1 MAQPQNVDCFYFL
14 QGQCKQKRCSFQ
26 HRDLALNTDE
36 ICETWRRTKNCRNK
50 QCTDRHIDQE
60 ALRRF
65 FPCQLEKI
73 IGECKNESCLQYHE
87 KHRTIYDDGA
97 LSFTLPPNPVP
108 RKAKSQWGKT
118 EFSKTNHIATQK
130 LVRSASQFITETL
143 IFVRSVVKDG
153 KLSSERAKM
162 YIKEMMHAVL
172 FLLHINM
179 PSIQPNEVMPEKML
193 ETLTKL
199 YHDVFYMYKTHLP
212 LRSPYSVLLDLVVE
226 SFNHDEEMD
235 ILDCLWGLNEK
246 MLIPRVKNE
255 EQMCGND
262 FAFASRVISYCYF
275 EDVITNNRTKK
286 YFGASIACKGK
297 VQREILIDVACMRTW
312 NQKVAIGVTTATIK
326 GNKPLL
332 LPPNVHSTAYRMK
345 NNPLWRNG
353 NEVVRSLETSSSEQA
368 DLKLR
373 PMEGYLPMPPCN
385 RCLEIFP
392 NITFNPTR
400 MEDNHPPKWEHGNC
414 AECES
419 VSKLLNADRSL
430 DMRVAIPSDS
440 RFCANIPCSSIILFR
455 TFFDLLMHERK
466 KRLIT
471 NLKKTKFE
479 LGEPLFCFDPSFCNN
494 SAALVPVQPVN

>member
-14 QGQCKQKRCSFQ
+14 QGQCKQKKCRFQ
-26 HRDLALNTDE
+26 HRDLALNTSE
-36 ICETWRRTKNCRNK
+36 ICENWRRTKNCRNK
-50 QCTDRHIDQE
+50 QCTNIHYDQE

-65 FPCQLEKI
+65 FLCRLEKN
-73 IGECKNESCLQYHE
+73 GECKITNCLQYHE
-87 KHRTIYDDGA
+87 KHRTIYDDGG
-97 LSFTLPPNPVP
+97 SSITLPPNPVP
-108 RKAKSQWGKT
+108 RKAKSQRGKT
-118 EFSKTNHIATQK
+118 EFSKTNHIMTQN

-143 IFVRSVVKDG
+143 IFVRSVVNDG

-179 PSIQPNEVMPEKML
+179 PSIQPNDVMPGKML

-199 YHDVFYMYKTHLP
+199 YYDVFYMYKTHLP

-226 SFNHDEEMD
+226 SFNQDEEMD
-235 ILDCLWGLNEK
+235 ILNCLWGLNEK

-275 EDVITNNRTKK
+275 QDVVTNNRTKK

-297 VQREILIDVACMRTW
+297 VQREILIDVSCMKTW

-326 GNKPLL
+326 GNKPLR
-332 LPPNVHSTAYRMK
+332 LPPTVHSTAYRMI

-353 NEVVRSLETSSSEQA
+353 KEVVRSLETSSSEQA
-368 DLKLR
+368 DLELR
-373 PMEGYLPMPPCN
+373 PMKGYLPMPPCD

-392 NITFNPTR
+392 NITFNPER

-419 VSKLLNADRSL
+419 VSKLLNADRIL
-430 DMRVAIPSDS
+430 DMRVAMPDVVYFHTSLTGYPEVWFG
-440 RFCANIPCSSIILFR
+440 RLFEE
-455 TFFDLLMHERK
+455 LMYERSM
-466 KRLIT
+466 RLIT

-479 LGEPLFCFDPSFCNN
+479 LGVPLLCFDPSFCNN
-494 SAALVPVQPVN
+494 SAALVPVQPVS